1 MKEEL
6 IKIVGEAITES
17 LPDAAVKRALDDIA
31 PCKGRTI
38 IVSVGKA
45 GWQMAKA
52 AADCLNGNYDEGYVI
67 TKYEHSKGDIPKFKI
82 FEAGHPVLDENS
94 VSSTETVIKAVE
106 NLKAEDRVL
115 FLLSGG
121 GSALFESPAISLEE
135 FTQINKDLL
144 ACGADIVEM
153 NTIRKRI
160 SNVKGGRF
168 AKICAPA
175 HVYSIILSDI
185 VGDHPDMIASGPAYP
200 DSSSS
205 EDALNIVKKYD
216 LKFSD
221 KVMEMLKAEPVK
233 ELDNIT
239 TMVTGGVAQLC
250 ASAAEACKRHGYE
263 TIMLGDNLSCEAR
276 DAGSF
281 LGTIGSYYAGCGK
294 KMAFVAGGET
304 VVHLKGHGRGGRN
317 QEIALAAAE
326 KIAGLD
332 GVTVISVGS
341 DGTDGPTD
349 AAGGVVDG
357 KTAATLAS
365 KGMKIFDI
373 LEDNDAYN
381 GLKAADGLVIT
392 GATGTNVNDV
402 AIVTIE

>member
-1 MKEEL
+1 MKKEL
-6 IKIVGEAITES
+6 VEIAGEAIKES
-17 LPDAAVKRALDDIA
+17 LPDAAVKRALADIGS
-31 PCKGRTI
+31 CEGRTI

-52 AADCLNGNYDEGYVI
+52 AADCLKGGYDEGYVI
-67 TKYEHSKGDIPKFKI
+67 TKYEHSKGDIDRFTI
-82 FEAGHPVLDENS
+82 YEAGHPVLDENS
-94 VSSTETVIKAVE
+94 VKATSAVIRAVE
-106 NLKAEDRVL
+106 HLSAKDRVL

-121 GSALFESPAISLEE
+121 GSALFESPAIPLEE
-135 FTQINKDLL
+135 FTEINKALL

-160 SNVKGGRF
+160 SQVKGGRF
-168 AKICAPA
+168 AQICAPA

-200 DSSSS
+200 DSSTS
-205 EDALNIVKKYD
+205 EDALNIVKKYG

-221 KVMEMLKAEPVK
+221 TVMEMLKAEPVK

-239 TMVTGGVAQLC
+239 TMVTGGVSQLC
-250 ASAAEACKRHGYE
+250 ESAAQACRRHGYE
-263 TIMLGDNLSCEAR
+263 TIVLGDNLSCEAR

-281 LGTIGSYYAGCGK
+281 LGTIGSYHAGCGRK
-294 KMAFVAGGET
+294 LAFVAGGET
-304 VVHLKGHGRGGRN
+304 VVHLKGHGKGGRN

-326 KIAGLD
+326 KIAGMK
-332 GVTVISVGS
+332 GVAVISVGS

-357 KTAATLAS
+357 DTAPTLLS
-365 KGMKIFDI
+365 KGIKIFDV

-381 GLKAADGLVIT
+381 ALAAADGLVIT

-402 AIVTIE
+402 AIVAVE

>member
-1 MKEEL
+1 MKQEL
-6 IKIVGEAITES
+6 IEIAGEAIKES
-17 LPDAAVKRALDDIA
+17 LPDAAVKRALDDIG

-52 AADCLNGNYDEGYVI
+52 AADCLNGSYDEGYVI

-82 FEAGHPVLDENS
+82 FEAGHPVLDANS
-94 VSSTETVIKAVE
+94 VSSTEAVIKAVE

-205 EDALNIVKKYD
+205 EDALNIVKKYG

-250 ASAAEACKRHGYE
+250 ASTVEACKRHGYE
-263 TIMLGDNLSCEAR
+263 TFMLGDNLSCEAR

-281 LGTIGSYYAGCGK
+281 LGTIGSYHAGCGK
-294 KMAFVAGGET
+294 KLAFVVGGET
-304 VVHLKGHGRGGRN
+304 VVHLKGHGKGGRN

-332 GVTVISVGS
+332 GVAVISVGS

-357 KTAATLAS
+357 KTAGTLAS

-402 AIVTIE
+402 AIVTVE

>member
-1 MKEEL
+1 MKKEL
-6 IKIVGEAITES
+6 IEIAKEAIKES
-17 LPDAAVKRALDDIA
+17 LPDAAVKRALADIG
-31 PCKGRTI
+31 PCEGKTV

-52 AADCLNGNYDEGYVI
+52 AADCLDGRYDEGYVI
-67 TKYEHSKGDIPKFKI
+67 TKYDHSKGEIDKFTI
-82 FEAGHPVLDENS
+82 YEAGHPVLDENS
-94 VSSTETVIKAVE
+94 VSSTGAVIKAVE
-106 NLKAEDRVL
+106 NLTDKDRVL

-135 FTQINKDLL
+135 FTRINKELL

-160 SNVKGGRF
+160 SKVKGGRF

-200 DSSSS
+200 DSSTS
-205 EDALNIVKKYD
+205 EDALYIVRKYD

-221 KVMEMLKAEPVK
+221 EVMEMLKAEPVK

-239 TMVTGGVAQLC
+239 TMVTGGVSQLC
-250 ASAAEACKRHGYE
+250 ASAADACRRRGYE
-263 TIMLGDNLSCEAR
+263 TMILGDNLSCEAR

-281 LGTIGSYYAGCGK
+281 LGTIGSYHAGSARK
-294 KMAFVAGGET
+294 LAFVAGGET
-304 VVHLKGHGRGGRN
+304 VVHLKGHGKGGRN

-326 KIAGLD
+326 KIAGLS

-357 KTAATLAS
+357 DTAGTLLA

-381 GLKAADGLVIT
+381 GLKEADGLVIT

-402 AIVTIE
+402 AIVTVE

>member
-1 MKEEL
+1 MKKEL
-6 IKIVGEAITES
+6 IEIVGEAIKES
-17 LPDAAVKRALDDIA
+17 LPDAAVKRALDEIG
-31 PCKGRTI
+31 PCTGKTI

-52 AADCLNGNYDEGYVI
+52 AADCLKGSYDAGYVI
-67 TKYEHSKGDIPKFKI
+67 TKYEHSKGDIPKFTI

-94 VSSTETVIKAVE
+94 VSSTEAVIKAVE

-121 GSALFESPAISLEE
+121 GSALFESPAISLAE

-205 EDALNIVKKYD
+205 EDALNIVKKYG

-239 TMVTGGVAQLC
+239 TLVTGGVAQLC

-326 KIAGLD
+326 KIAGLE
-332 GVTVISVGS
+332 GVAVISVGS

-357 KTAATLAS
+357 KTAGTLLS
-365 KGMKIFDI
+365 KGLKIFDI

-381 GLKAADGLVIT
+381 GLKEADGLVIT

-402 AIVTIE
+402 AIVTVE